1 MPPRLRSSTIPYSS
15 RFAESQPPSSAGVGT
30 ALTGRFAAPLPS
42 TGGVLTDPSS
52 SVNPPLLSPDISGQ
66 APGMPQ
72 SPVSGEDSGPPP
84 VTQVTG
90 VSLLASGPST
100 ALIPLSASSPSASLT
115 QREQN
120 LTPASFADVAPPVTT
135 GVSLPTSGLPAVPI
149 LSPVSFPSASAASI
163 ADAALPVTHQTGGPP
178 AAQVLASSRRTLE
191 TTAPQADQTAPPQ
204 KSWSSMVRD
213 SIRKLKRIGTPST
226 HPSGAPLVH
235 ISQESLVA
243 AKTEWADFVIGQFY
257 GHPPSMGK
265 IIGVVNSVWVRP
277 GQRIRVHDMGNGCFL
292 FRVPNMTVK
301 ETILGRTFWHIGSCP
316 MIVSEWDPDHDPDKP
331 PIRSIQTWVKLR
343 NVPLKLFDEDSL
355 SRIATTIG
363 DPLYLDKATEG
374 KLNFSV
380 ARIFME
386 VNLQQT
392 LPRTVVV
399 KLPSDTEV
407 TIGVSYSWLPP
418 TCSICSEIGHKS
430 NRCPRNLLRGPKP
443 GQRRL
448 A

>member
-213 SIRKLKRIGTPST
+213 SIRKLKRIGTSNRSELKDKNP
-226 HPSGAPLVH
+226 
-235 ISQESLVA
+235 
-243 AKTEWADFVIGQFY
+243 
-257 GHPPSMGK
+257 GK
-265 IIGVVNSVWVRP
+265 ERAMML
-277 GQRIRVHDMGNGCFL
+277 H
-292 FRVPNMTVK
+292 
-301 ETILGRTFWHIGSCP
+301 
-316 MIVSEWDPDHDPDKP
+316 MIVSFVLTRSCLIIQKTT
-331 PIRSIQTWVKLR
+331 IRSRVHPIMSHPNTRSGHFAKIREVLKSHLIVSCTNTRSGQVVKNQTLESTDSHDRVLR
-343 NVPLKLFDEDSL
+343 NHTIVSL
-355 SRIATTIG
+355 TGPFRNI
-363 DPLYLDKATEG
+363 P
-374 KLNFSV
+374 
-380 ARIFME
+380 
-386 VNLQQT
+386 
-392 LPRTVVV
+392 
-399 KLPSDTEV
+399 
-407 TIGVSYSWLPP
+407 
-418 TCSICSEIGHKS
+418 KS
-430 NRCPRNLLRGPKP
+430 GQKRGS
-443 GQRRL
+443 
-448 A
+448 